1 MSSSFQPFKAVADKF
16 LFLGKNK
23 TKLQKTFDNR
33 MSGMSKMFSTMKPG
47 NQSNLISE
55 E

>member
-16 LFLGKNK
+16 LLGKNE